1 MCIKRNFGSLPACS
15 TLLSWL
21 SRRPCSNWTAFLHTA
36 MPNAM
41 LPVYEMLAS
50 DAPRSSRSVAHQP
63 GIQELHDDADSS
75 SSISTDVRVPGVP
88 RRPVRSW
95 PLLRTLL
102 PDFTLGFADGLTVPF
117 ALTAGLSSLGQTST
131 VIYAGMAEICAGSI
145 SMGIGGYLAARGEA
159 RAASAS
165 REGQEPARAG
175 EDAAGLL
182 SSDCGDLE
190 KRGSLS
196 DDGGDMSAITRHL
209 VPLRLPPDLEDA
221 VLAHLRRHGYD
232 RRAIAETASPQPPAE
247 EPSSFPRLTGLSVSL
262 GYLVG
267 GIIPLFPYFF
277 VREVGTGLFCSFL
290 VCILALFVFGFGK
303 DFALNGSNGREMD
316 EKRIPWSR
324 IRSSLWEGFLMV
336 VLGGTAAVAAV
347 LCVRLFD
354 GVL

>member
-1 MCIKRNFGSLPACS
+1 
-15 TLLSWL
+15 
-21 SRRPCSNWTAFLHTA
+21 
-36 MPNAM
+36 MPNYAG
-41 LPVYEMLAS
+41 
-50 DAPRSSRSVAHQP
+50 AP
-63 GIQELHDDADSS
+63 D
-75 SSISTDVRVPGVP
+75 VP
-88 RRPVRSW
+88 RRAGRSW
-95 PLLRTLL
+95 PSLQAFLT
-102 PDFTLGFADGLTVPF
+102 DFTLGFADGLTVPF

-165 REGQEPARAG
+165 RDGEESESDGS
-175 EDAAGLL
+175 EDAASLL

-190 KRGSLS
+190 KRGGAGRS
-196 DDGGDMSAITRHL
+196 DSEGMAAVARHL
-209 VPLRLPPDLEDA
+209 APLRLPADLEEA
-221 VLAHLRRHGYD
+221 VSAHLRRHGYD
-232 RRAIAETASPQPPAE
+232 REALAEMASPRPPAE
-247 EPSSFPRLTGLSVSL
+247 EEPGSSPVMTGLSVSL

-277 VREVGTGLFCSFL
+277 VREVGTGLLCSFL

-303 DFALNGSNGREMD
+303 DFALNRSGDREM
-316 EKRIPWSR
+316 EGQRVPWSR
-324 IRSSLWEGFLMV
+324 IRSGLWEGFLMV

>member
-1 MCIKRNFGSLPACS
+1 
-15 TLLSWL
+15 
-21 SRRPCSNWTAFLHTA
+21 
-36 MPNAM
+36 MPNTM
-41 LPVYEMLAS
+41 LPVYEMLAN
-50 DAPRSSRSVAHQP
+50 DAPRGSRSAEHQP
-63 GIQELHDDADSS
+63 GAQELHDDADSA
-75 SSISTDVRVPGVP
+75 SSISTYVGEPGIP

-95 PLLRTLL
+95 PSLQTLL

-165 REGQEPARAG
+165 RDDQEPARD
-175 EDAAGLL
+175 EDAVSLL

-190 KRGSLS
+190 KRASLS
-196 DDGGDMSAITRHL
+196 DDGEEMSAIARRL
-209 VPLRLPPDLEDA
+209 VPLRLPPDLEEA

-232 RRAIAETASPQPPAE
+232 RSAITETRSPKSPVE
-247 EPSSFPRLTGLSVSL
+247 EPISFPILTGLSVSL
-262 GYLVG
+262 GYLIG

-277 VREVGTGLFCSFL
+277 VREVGTGLLCSFL

-303 DFALNGSNGREMD
+303 DFVLNGGNDREMD
-316 EKRIPWSR
+316 EGRIPWSR

>member
-1 MCIKRNFGSLPACS
+1 
-15 TLLSWL
+15 
-21 SRRPCSNWTAFLHTA
+21 
-36 MPNAM
+36 M
-41 LPVYEMLAS
+41 LPVYEMLAN
-50 DAPRSSRSVAHQP
+50 DAPQSSRSAEHQP
-63 GIQELHDDADSS
+63 GTQELHDDADSA
-75 SSISTDVRVPGVP
+75 SSISTYVGVPGIS

-95 PLLRTLL
+95 PSLQTFL

-165 REGQEPARAG
+165 CDGQEPARDG
-175 EDAAGLL
+175 EDGVSLL

-190 KRGSLS
+190 KRGRSS
-196 DDGGDMSAITRHL
+196 DDGEDMSAIKRRL
-209 VPLRLPPDLEDA
+209 APLHLPPDLEDA
-221 VLAHLRRHGYD
+221 ILAYLRRHGYD
-232 RRAIAETASPQPPAE
+232 RSAVVGMTSPKPSEE
-247 EPSSFPRLTGLSVSL
+247 EPGSFPILTGLSVSL

-277 VREVGTGLFCSFL
+277 VREVGTGLLCSFL
-290 VCILALFVFGFGK
+290 VCILALFIFGFGK
-303 DFALNGSNGREMD
+303 DFAVNAGNGCEMD
-316 EKRIPWSR
+316 EKRNPWTR

-347 LCVRLFD
+347 LCVQLFD